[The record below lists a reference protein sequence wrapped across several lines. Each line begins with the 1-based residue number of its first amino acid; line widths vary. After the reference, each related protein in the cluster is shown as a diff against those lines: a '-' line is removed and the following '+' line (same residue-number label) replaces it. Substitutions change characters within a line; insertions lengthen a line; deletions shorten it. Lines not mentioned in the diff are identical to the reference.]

1 MGATNH
7 DKQAQH
13 RAYEQ
18 RYALDNADGVRL
30 LLSDYHALVSRQYRG
45 DYAATDVLIDLAT
58 AIDRAGLTDR
68 QRQAI
73 ALVFFEDLT
82 QADAGDRMGVR
93 QDTVSKLVKSA
104 LVKIAAV
111 YEKWAWRGEG
121 YALTKRH
128 EIVNEWSETTV
139 WASVIVPI
147 TIKHGKWRTVR

>member
-30 LLSDYHALVSRQYRG
+30 LLSDYHALVSRQYQG
-45 DYAATDVLIDLAT
+45 DYAATDVLIDLHT
-58 AIDRAGLTDR
+58 AIERAGLTDR

-73 ALVFFEDLT
+73 ALVYFEDLT
-82 QADAGDRMGVR
+82 QADAGKLMGVR

-104 LVKIAAV
+104 LAKIAAV

-121 YALTKRH
+121 YALTRRH
-128 EIVNEWSETTV
+128 EVTNEWGETTV

-147 TIKHGKWRTVR
+147 TIKHGKWRVLK